1 MAELASLKLENKP
14 WPGGT
19 HSLRYHYL
27 ALSEPGPSLPEFLAV
42 GYVDDQPFI
51 RYDSRTGRAEPQ
63 ATWMAPVDTQYW
75 ETETQ
80 KQKAWE
86 KVQQVE
92 MWTVMGYHNQSSG
105 THTAQRMFG
114 CEVQED
120 GSSTSFWQFGF
131 DGQDHLSLDME
142 TLSWVSAE
150 PVAVRTKRWWETEH
164 CYAEYDKAYLEG
176 LCLTSLH
183 RYLELGSQSLTRK
196 EPPMVHITKHMTQD
210 GATLRC
216 WALGFYPQD
225 ISLNWWLD
233 GEELILETE
242 HVETRPSG
250 DGTYQTW
257 VAVQVPAGKEAW
269 YSCHVWHPG
278 LNHTLTV
285 AWESPSN
292 SGLIAMVISTVLI
305 TIMLVAVVVIWSKRC
320 LQGQDPESQC
330 PVTAGTPQPSL
341 LTEIPFTT

>member
-1 MAELASLKLENKP
+1 MDGTCGHPVLGDRDPETEGMGESTAGGDVDSDGIPQPEQWRPLWVATSLSSQGSCLMITKASLP
-14 WPGGT
+14 T
-19 HSLRYHYL
+19 C
-27 ALSEPGPSLPEFLAV
+27 
-42 GYVDDQPFI
+42 
-51 RYDSRTGRAEPQ
+51 T
-63 ATWMAPVDTQYW
+63 
-75 ETETQ
+75 
-80 KQKAWE
+80 
-86 KVQQVE
+86 
-92 MWTVMGYHNQSSG
+92 G

-120 GSSTSFWQFGF
+120 GSSSSFWQFGF
-131 DGQDHLSLDME
+131 DGQDHLSLDVE

-150 PVAVRTKRWWETEH
+150 PVAVRTKRWWETER

-210 GATLRC
+210 GTTLRC

-233 GEELILETE
+233 GEELTLETE

-269 YSCHVWHPG
+269 YSCHVRHPG

-292 SGLIAMVISTVLI
+292 SGLIAMAISTVLI
-305 TIMLVAVVVIWSKRC
+305 TIMLIAVTVIWSKRC
-320 LQGQDPESQC
+320 LQAWNKKSYVQTPGQDPESQC
-330 PVTAGTPQPSL
+330 PVTAGTPQSSL